1 MAERPGVG
9 LLVPNLFLRVPLD
22 SAVRGLGAEP
32 VGLAGREAVE
42 RGGCK
47 VVVVDLDVL
56 KPEPG
61 PAIKSWVRA
70 GIVVLGFG
78 PHVEAALLAAA
89 RQAGAVVLPRS
100 AFLGRLPE
108 LLAAA
113 MATAGLATTPPGN
126 EGGDADDHGP

>member
-1 MAERPGVG
+1 MAERPGIG

-22 SAVRGLGAEP
+22 SAVRSLGAEP
-32 VGLAGREAVE
+32 VGLTGRDAVG
-42 RGGCK
+42 RSGCK

-56 KPEPG
+56 KPDPT
-61 PAIKSWVRA
+61 PAIKGWVRA

-100 AFLGRLPE
+100 AFLGRLPD

-113 MATAGLATTPPGN
+113 MATAGLATTPR
-126 EGGDADDHGP
+126 GGEDDEADDDRS